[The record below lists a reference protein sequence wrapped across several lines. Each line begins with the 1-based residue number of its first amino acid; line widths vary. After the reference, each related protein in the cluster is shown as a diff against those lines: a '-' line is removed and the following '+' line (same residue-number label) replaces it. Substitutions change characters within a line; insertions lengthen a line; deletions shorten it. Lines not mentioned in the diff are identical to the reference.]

1 MMTMLHSVWSGG
13 GSAAG
18 RRRSLLALGA
28 LLALIASVLIWATPT
43 QAQNL
48 NAPVAFAT
56 VDVIGDDGTANAGRG
71 ILDASDSFDPGDQD
85 VEGKGIDVFEWEVVT
100 DSYSW
105 LSLDSH
111 NTAVT
116 YFDIP
121 SADLAARYGQTIE
134 FRVTVTDGDD
144 PPASDSKTVT
154 FNVNQRPTADIV
166 VSAYLEDEDSNEEG
180 TDRYTID
187 AVIDGPGENGNAANE
202 WDIMESALLVLDGS
216 GSSDPDPDQELGYQW
231 DLIYP
236 SITDDNDIGL
246 QQTGTEE
253 QLSTDDPDTTG
264 NDDDEDDDGVEKI
277 ENITADESPYYAY
290 YTLTVT
296 DGDGVTSI
304 SVVKLGIH
312 DQPVAPEVK
321 LAETDPVVVAE
332 DDPAIQ
338 DILLP
343 LPTPRYVV
351 NPGVTVTV
359 TTEVTDADAVD
370 SNNDGNIIGDETTI
384 IDYEWSTGEAP
395 DDDTSTTGVDESKTT
410 RTVEVPDDAEDGTI
424 ITVTLTVTD
433 SSELTGE
440 ASVDLLVV
448 EDNTVPV
455 VNIVFDDRNTSTHP
469 SAPALVDPVAL
480 EAFGIFYPV
489 WSYFTYD
496 GLEGGATDAEGN
508 PTGRVTLRAYAFDPD
523 QPDNTLLIT
532 WTQIDEEAED
542 VVDPNTYSGTVLDLE
557 FPEPGAVSFE
567 IPELGVPGDNETI
580 SLSYSAIDQHGVG
593 GVIIVRVEVFGYN
606 SEPSADA
613 GDDQIV
619 QPESFV
625 RLNGGRSSAVDKGQS
640 ITTYSWEI
648 TDIATTPDTDDVPVS
663 VQEQVFD
670 ELIPSFIQPLN
681 NDGTFNS
688 YNNFPLKASDTRFP
702 NFTTPKVPDGIADI
716 RITFTVTVTD
726 EGNLTDTDSVT
737 ITVTNGFFSG
747 IVTGPNFCSNASLGG
762 PTTYAFDS
770 DGDGVADVCSLGTTR
785 RATVARQNALDTLA
799 ALGSAIN
806 VTDSDGR
813 MSSAAFDDLV
823 TGRDG
828 VNAVGFTVPA
838 VSAVDGTCSAP
849 GLDELGDS
857 EADLAADACS
867 TGRVSDP
874 PPPVDP
880 TVAGEFFSGV
890 ITGPNFCTNLS
901 LGGPRTY
908 AFDSDDDG
916 VADVCSL
923 PYTRRE
929 AVARQN
935 ALEMLATHSQYG
947 SALTA
952 ACAALGSTDFGDG
965 EADLAADECV
975 VSPAEVVLGD
985 PLPTSTS

>member
-1 MMTMLHSVWSGG
+1 MLHSVWSGG

-28 LLALIASVLIWATPT
+28 LLALIASALIWVAPT

-48 NAPVAFAT
+48 NPPVAFAT
-56 VDVIGDDGTANAGRG
+56 VVVIGDDGTANAGRG
-71 ILDASDSFDPGDQD
+71 SLDASDSFDPGDQD
-85 VEGKGIDVFEWEVVT
+85 VEGKGIDVFQWEVVT
-100 DSYSW
+100 ESYSW
-105 LSLDSH
+105 LSLDSYD
-111 NTAVT
+111 TAVT

-144 PPASDSKTVT
+144 PPAPDSETVT
-154 FNVNQRPTADIV
+154 FNVNQRPTADIA
-166 VSAYLEDEDSNEEG
+166 VSAYLEDEDSDEEG

-216 GSSDPDPDQELGYQW
+216 GSSDPDPDPDEELEYSW
-231 DLIYP
+231 ALIYP
-236 SITDDNDIGL
+236 SITTDNDIGL

-264 NDDDEDDDGVEKI
+264 NDDNNGVETI

-332 DDPAIQ
+332 GDPAIQ
-338 DILLP
+338 EVLLP

-359 TTEVTDADAVD
+359 ATEVTDADAVD
-370 SNNDGNIIGDETTI
+370 SNDDGNIIGDETTI
-384 IDYEWSTGEAP
+384 TDYEWSTGEAP
-395 DDDTSTTGVDESKTT
+395 DDDVSTLDVDESKTT
-410 RTVEVPDDAEDGTI
+410 RTVEVPDDAEDDTT

-433 SSELTGE
+433 SSGLTGE

-448 EDNTVPV
+448 EGNTVPV
-455 VNIVFDDRNTSTHP
+455 VNIVFDTNDSTHP
-469 SAPALVDPVAL
+469 GLPSQVDPNVL
-480 EAFGIFYPV
+480 IQFGIFYPI

-496 GLEGGATDAEGN
+496 GLEGGDTDAEGN
-508 PTGRVTLRAYAFDPD
+508 PTGRVTLRAYGFDPD
-523 QPDNTLLIT
+523 QPDNTLLTT
-532 WTQIDEEAED
+532 WVQIDEEAED
-542 VVDPNTYSGTVLDLE
+542 LVDPDTYSGTILDLE
-557 FPEPGAVSFE
+557 YPEPGAVSFE
-567 IPELGVPGDNETI
+567 VPELGVPGITSETI
-580 SLSYSAIDQHGVG
+580 SLSYSALDEHGVG
-593 GVIIVRVEVFGYN
+593 GVIIVRVQVYGYN

-625 RLNGGRSSAVDKGQS
+625 RLNGGRSSANDKDQS
-640 ITTYSWEI
+640 IATYSWEI
-648 TDIATTPDTDDVPVS
+648 TGVATSPDTDEVPVS

-670 ELIPSFIQPLN
+670 ELIPTFIQPLS
-681 NDGTFNS
+681 NS
-688 YNNFPLKASDTRFP
+688 EAFVGYNSFPLKASDTRFP
-702 NFTTPKVPDGIADI
+702 NFTTPKVPDGISDI
-716 RITFTVTVTD
+716 RITVTLTVTD
-726 EGNLTDTDSVT
+726 EGTLTDTDEVT

-770 DGDGVADVCSLGTTR
+770 DGDGAADVCSLQTTR
-785 RATVARQNALDTLA
+785 RATVARQNALETLA
-799 ALGSAIN
+799 ALGATFD
-806 VTDSDGR
+806 VTDGNDPPR
-813 MSSAAFDDLV
+813 TSSAAFADLV
-823 TGRDG
+823 IGREGSDLVIG
-828 VNAVGFTVPA
+828 GTPE

-935 ALEMLATHSQYG
+935 ALEMFAAHSQYS
-947 SALTA
+947 SALAA
-952 ACAALGSTDFGDG
+952 ACTALGSTDFGDG
-965 EADLAADECV
+965 EDDLAADGCV
-975 VSPAEVVLGD
+975 VPPDAVVLGD
-985 PLPTSTS
+985 PLPTSTA